1 MRTQLDAA
9 REELAAQ
16 TPELLRFR
24 TQAALREKVVVADL
38 AKSQAAAVAQLQAD
52 LAKSQAAAV
61 SQLQAQH
68 AAALAT
74 LQAEPEFSSYHAG
87 PAVNSAAGGAAGGS
101 AGGAVH
107 AAWEAA
113 PAAAQGAAPEA
124 AEVAL
129 DADAVDVAI
138 HGIMDPNLG
147 GEGDMW
153 VGEGWD
159 PALR

>member
-1 MRTQLDAA
+1 M
-9 REELAAQ
+9 
-16 TPELLRFR
+16 
-24 TQAALREKVVVADL
+24 VVADL
-38 AKSQAAAVAQLQAD
+38 AKSQAAAVA
-52 LAKSQAAAV
+52 
-61 SQLQAQH
+61 QLQAQH

-113 PAAAQGAAPEA
+113 PVAAQGAALEA

-129 DADAVDVAI
+129 EADEVDVAA

-147 GEGDMW
+147 GEGGMW
-153 VGEGWD
+153 GGEGWD